1 MSDVPSVTPFCNV
14 NCNGSFPKAAS
25 GKIPS
30 KYHPMLRP
38 NGQVCSI
45 SPPSNTP
52 GLNLLVHKIMLAY
65 DMSVS
70 AYNNNIALYTTF
82 QLLQTYLN

>member
-1 MSDVPSVTPFCNV
+1 
-14 NCNGSFPKAAS
+14 
-25 GKIPS
+25 
-30 KYHPMLRP
+30 MLRP

-52 GLNLLVHKIMLAY
+52 GLNLLVHKMLAY

-82 QLLQTYLN
+82 QLLQPLPQLSTRSINLNHRPVRHTIQ